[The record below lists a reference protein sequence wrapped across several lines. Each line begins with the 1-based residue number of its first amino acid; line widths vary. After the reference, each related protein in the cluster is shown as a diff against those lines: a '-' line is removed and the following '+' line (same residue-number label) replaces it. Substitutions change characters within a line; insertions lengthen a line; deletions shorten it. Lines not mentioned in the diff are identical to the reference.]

1 MRITTILNFRRELK
15 YTLDKPLHC
24 SDSDMSEI
32 KDAYLEA
39 HLYGYA
45 LLFQTSAFIYFL
57 KYQWALTEKSVTYR
71 TLKIN

>member
-39 HLYGYA
+39 HLYGYS
-45 LLFQTSAFIYFL
+45 LL
-57 KYQWALTEKSVTYR
+57 
-71 TLKIN
+71 